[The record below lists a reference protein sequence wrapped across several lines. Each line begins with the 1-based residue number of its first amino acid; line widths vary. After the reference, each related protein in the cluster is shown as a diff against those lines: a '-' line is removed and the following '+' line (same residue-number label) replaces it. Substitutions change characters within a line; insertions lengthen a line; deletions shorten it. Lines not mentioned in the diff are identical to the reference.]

1 MNVGKAFSYVFEDR
15 EWLGKV
21 LLGALFQLLSLI
33 LIGIPF
39 VAGYALEIVRNVHRG
54 DPNPLPAWTNLGEK
68 FVEGLKLVVAVL
80 IYALPLFLL
89 FCCGTVFQQIAAQGG
104 QGGEMRAIAGIAVA
118 FSLLLSCV
126 QFLYALFLQL
136 LLPAIYLQYARTS
149 SIPGAL
155 RFGDVFGVIRRVP
168 GPVVLTFLLGI
179 VTGIISSLGLIACFV
194 GVFVTSIYATYVN
207 AHLYGQVWR
216 EFDARAAL
224 V

>member
-15 EWLGKV
+15 EWLSK
-21 LLGALFQLLSLI
+21 LLFGALFQLLSLV

-39 VAGYALEIVRNVHRG
+39 VVGYSLEIVRNVHRG

-68 FVEGLKLVVAVL
+68 FVDGLKLVVAVL

-89 FCCGTVFQQIAAQGG
+89 ICCSTLFQQIAAQGG
-104 QGGEMRAIAGIAVA
+104 QSGEVRAVAGIAVA

-126 QFLYALFLQL
+126 QFLYALLLQL
-136 LLPAIYLQYARTS
+136 LMPAIYLQYARTS

-155 RFGDVFGVIRRVP
+155 RVGEVIAVIRRVP
-168 GPVVLTFLLGI
+168 GPVVLTFL
-179 VTGIISSLGLIACFV
+179 SLGVIVCLI
-194 GVFVTSIYATYVN
+194 GVFVTSIYAAYVN

-216 EFDARAAL
+216 EFDARAA
-224 V
+224 VV